1 VPSFR
6 SANLAPSV
14 TSFCSAVPDFHGTKE
29 PTMPKSSQ
37 SARAAASLE
46 SNPVN
51 SSGRLD
57 AIGRY
62 LDLRDWSFAVIDLM
76 EVAGKSTTR
85 RDPVAMCD
93 QTLTGLS
100 GLLRHLL
107 QQIDERV
114 DVIREVGPRES

>member
-1 VPSFR
+1 
-6 SANLAPSV
+6 
-14 TSFCSAVPDFHGTKE
+14 
-29 PTMPKSSQ
+29 MPKSSQ

-51 SSGRLD
+51 SSERLD

-76 EVAGKSTTR
+76 EVAGKSMTR

-100 GLLRHLL
+100 GLLRHLV
-107 QQIDERV
+107 QEIDGRV
-114 DVIREVGPRES
+114 EVIRGVGPRET

>member
-1 VPSFR
+1 
-6 SANLAPSV
+6 
-14 TSFCSAVPDFHGTKE
+14 
-29 PTMPKSSQ
+29 MPKPFQ

-46 SNPVN
+46 SHPVK
-51 SSGRLD
+51 SSERLD

-76 EVAGKSTTR
+76 EVAGKSMTR

-93 QTLTGLS
+93 QTLTWLS
-100 GLLRHLL
+100 GLLRHLVRE
-107 QQIDERV
+107 IDGRV